1 MKFSKIIIL
10 ISIVSCLSDVF
21 SQINVVKV
29 DFSNIGVG
37 KMFGLAYNEV
47 IFRPSFER
55 TFGKN
60 FSTLITYEFGKYETG
75 ELEHTPSNTEV
86 TRIEEVYNVKGW
98 GIMPEVRFYLPNKR
112 RTAPTGFFMGLH
124 YRYRHITENFI
135 DSKNV
140 NNRIILSDTTISNDA
155 IMHDYGFNLGYK
167 LVFSGRIGADLLM
180 GYGYSFGKWKTE
192 TDRNKIDSFFAKQM
206 DGFENR
212 LRLEISLAYFFP
224 KIKIIPRE
232 IKVIDGPY
240 LEH

>member
-10 ISIVSCLSDVF
+10 ISIVSCLSEVF
-21 SQINVVKV
+21 SQSNAIKL
-29 DFSNIGVG
+29 DFLGIGG
-37 KMFGLAYNEV
+37 PM
-47 IFRPSFER
+47 FRPSFER

-60 FSTLITYEFGKYETG
+60 FSALITYEIGKYETG
-75 ELEHTPSNTEV
+75 EVKYTSNDV
-86 TRIEEVYNVKGW
+86 TKTEEVYNVKGW
-98 GIMPEVRFYLPNKR
+98 GVMPELRFYIPNKR
-112 RTAPTGFFMGLH
+112 RTAPTGFFMGIH
-124 YRYRHITENFI
+124 YRYRQITENFT
-135 DSKNV
+135 DSRSIGEKL
-140 NNRIILSDTTISNDA
+140 ILSDTTISNDA
-155 IMHDYGFNLGYK
+155 IMHDYGFNFGYK
-167 LVFSGRIGADLLM
+167 LVFGGRIGLDLLA

>member
-75 ELEHTPSNTEV
+75 E
-86 TRIEEVYNVKGW
+86 
-98 GIMPEVRFYLPNKR
+98 
-112 RTAPTGFFMGLH
+112 
-124 YRYRHITENFI
+124 
-135 DSKNV
+135 
-140 NNRIILSDTTISNDA
+140 
-155 IMHDYGFNLGYK
+155 
-167 LVFSGRIGADLLM
+167 
-180 GYGYSFGKWKTE
+180 
-192 TDRNKIDSFFAKQM
+192 
-206 DGFENR
+206 
-212 LRLEISLAYFFP
+212 
-224 KIKIIPRE
+224 
-232 IKVIDGPY
+232 
-240 LEH
+240 

>member
-21 SQINVVKV
+21 SQTNAIKI
-29 DFSNIGVG
+29 DFLGIGG
-37 KMFGLAYNEV
+37 P

-98 GIMPEVRFYLPNKR
+98 GIMPEVRYYIPNKR
-112 RTAPTGFFMGLH
+112 RTAPTGFFLGLH
-124 YRYRHITENFI
+124 YRYRLITENFI

-192 TDRNKIDSFFAKQM
+192 TDRDKIDSFFAKQM

-212 LRLEISLAYFFP
+212 LRLELSLAYFFP
-224 KIKIIPRE
+224 KIKIKPRE